1 MHASMKPTRK
11 LRPRSF
17 VSQVSGG
24 HRGGALTKLA
34 GAPSRAEAMAND
46 HDAPHPAQGGGAPN
60 DHDG

>member
-1 MHASMKPTRK
+1 MHPPMKPTRK

-34 GAPSRAEAMAND
+34 GESREPGFEND
-46 HDAPHPAQGGGAPN
+46 HDAPHPAQGGGAAN
-60 DHDG
+60 DHDS